1 MSTPAPDGQVVL
13 AGDILDWI
21 TGKTDQIQGV
31 IPMVVLLL
39 AAFVVIAVFV
49 KTRAFVPTI
58 IAFLLGAFLWFAVQN
73 MEWLGERVQDEIQDE
88 GRSRPGIEQ
97 VL

>member
-1 MSTPAPDGQVVL
+1 M
-13 AGDILDWI
+13 
-21 TGKTDQIQGV
+21 TGWSVMLRGIRYRSGRSL
-31 IPMVVLLL
+31 VVLLL

-88 GRSRPGIEQ
+88 GRGRPAVER